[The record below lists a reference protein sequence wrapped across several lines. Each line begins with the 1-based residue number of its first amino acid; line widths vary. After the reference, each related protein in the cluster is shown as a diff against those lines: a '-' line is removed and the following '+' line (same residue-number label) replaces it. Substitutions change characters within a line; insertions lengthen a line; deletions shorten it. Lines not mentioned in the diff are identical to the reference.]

1 MGGYGIEVIGTRD
14 KVEGHQQGDPK
25 IPMNPANVQ
34 GYGIAQADDGAGG
47 AVGSTSG
54 TVTAIPPLKVRV
66 QRSISSNDSSMAD
79 TTAELDM
86 LKTENAFLRLALKEA
101 NEKLRNAENIND
113 GEGEM
118 AAGAVRPV
126 RREPGNGGVAYAR
139 MRRLLLK
146 DVRFLS
152 EGFLAYL
159 NIEDLGRWVTL
170 PSC

>member
-1 MGGYGIEVIGTRD
+1 MGGYGIEVIGMRD
-14 KVEGHQQGDPK
+14 KVEGHQQEDPE

-34 GYGIAQADDGAGG
+34 GYGMAQADGGAGG
-47 AVGSTSG
+47 AVRSTSR

-66 QRSISSNDSSMAD
+66 QRSSSANDRSTDD
-79 TTAELDM
+79 TTDELDM

-113 GEGEM
+113 GAGEKV
-118 AAGAVRPV
+118 AGAVRPV

-146 DVRFLS
+146 DTRFFS

-159 NIEDLGRWVTL
+159 NIEDLGR
-170 PSC
+170 